1 MLKNKIRKV
10 LADKEKNN
18 KFLIDA
24 LGVNKSTVSRW
35 VANRDEIPSIKNLE
49 KIAKALEVSF
59 FDLIEELPDDT

>member
-1 MLKNKIRKV
+1 MLKNRIRKV

-35 VANRDEIPSIKNLE
+35 VANREEMPSIKNLE
-49 KIAKALEVSF
+49 KIAKLLEVSIC
-59 FDLIEELPDDT
+59 DLIEELPDE